1 MVVSLPVW
9 IVFLV
14 FILFLLAL
22 DLGVF
27 NRQAHVIQFKEA
39 LWWTII
45 WILVALAFNV
55 WVYWYMG
62 SRAGTEFLTG
72 YIIERALSMDNIFVF
87 ILVFSYFQVPDR
99 YHHRVLF
106 WGILG
111 ALVMRG
117 LFIAAGITL
126 IHMFSWVMYV
136 FGLFL
141 VITGIKMALE
151 KDKEIH
157 PEKNPVLRFCRRL
170 FPVTENYV
178 EGKFFIHRNHKYWIT
193 PLFLVLIFVEATDVV
208 FALDSIPAIL
218 AITLDP
224 FIVFTSNVFAILG
237 LRAMYF
243 AVADILKLFHYLH
256 YGLSFIL
263 VFVGAKMLIDAVYEI
278 PILVSL
284 GVITVLFTLS
294 IVASVIWPQDEKVL
308 PAAGKIH

>member
-9 IVFLV
+9 IAFL
-14 FILFLLAL
+14 ILIFFLLAL

-27 NRQAHVIQFKEA
+27 NRTAHVIRFKEA

-45 WILVALAFNV
+45 WILVALVFNV

-62 SRAGTEFLTG
+62 SRAGMEFLTG

-87 ILVFSYFQVPDR
+87 ILVFSYFQVPDK

-136 FGLFL
+136 FGVFL
-141 VITGIKMALE
+141 VITGVKMALE

-170 FPVTENYV
+170 FPVTENY
-178 EGKFFIHRNHKYWIT
+178 
-193 PLFLVLIFVEATDVV
+193 
-208 FALDSIPAIL
+208 
-218 AITLDP
+218 
-224 FIVFTSNVFAILG
+224 
-237 LRAMYF
+237 
-243 AVADILKLFHYLH
+243 
-256 YGLSFIL
+256 
-263 VFVGAKMLIDAVYEI
+263 
-278 PILVSL
+278 
-284 GVITVLFTLS
+284 
-294 IVASVIWPQDEKVL
+294 
-308 PAAGKIH
+308 